1 MTQATLDA
9 RANFYPDTTG
19 MRLLRLSFATTQKLW
34 PALAVRAAYRL
45 FGTPLPPKWA
55 ARRHAWRAEWQ
66 PDSLPFEDA
75 SITLHTRPD
84 FANAHAPMVVLVH
97 GWGGHAGQMLAL
109 ANAVAAQGWQP
120 VLAEMPAHGQ
130 SEGRVSNLPQFAR
143 AIDYLHA
150 RLREQGHTVHAVVA
164 HSMGANASA
173 FAVSRGLPV
182 ERLVLI
188 APPASALEFTR
199 LFGRVFG
206 LSEATRAAM
215 QRRVETREGVLMS
228 QLEPPAVGP
237 RIHVPTLVVHDR
249 GDRVNAFADGQAY
262 QATIRG
268 ARLVDTQGLGHRKL
282 LKDTDVLR
290 AVVDF
295 LR

>member
-19 MRLLRLSFATTQKLW
+19 MRLLRLSFATIQKLW

-109 ANAVAAQGWQP
+109 GRMPCAAQG
-120 VLAEMPAHGQ
+120 LA
-130 SEGRVSNLPQFAR
+130 AR
-143 AIDYLHA
+143 AGGDAGPWPKRRPQPATCRSLH
-150 RLREQGHTVHAVVA
+150 VCS
-164 HSMGANASA
+164 SM
-173 FAVSRGLPV
+173 
-182 ERLVLI
+182 
-188 APPASALEFTR
+188 
-199 LFGRVFG
+199 
-206 LSEATRAAM
+206 
-215 QRRVETREGVLMS
+215 
-228 QLEPPAVGP
+228 
-237 RIHVPTLVVHDR
+237 
-249 GDRVNAFADGQAY
+249 
-262 QATIRG
+262 
-268 ARLVDTQGLGHRKL
+268 
-282 LKDTDVLR
+282 
-290 AVVDF
+290 
-295 LR
+295 